1 MATHKSEPISANAP
15 GVFYFHGKQPWGTS
29 VAYWSPANLGL
40 FERNPISLDSVALLA
55 AMADGDERTAADFH
69 TARHHLMA
77 PHRARF
83 CALGRITLSLS
94 WEMELHRSIRIAAR
108 DCFHPER
115 LPRAC
120 FDRAGRYFVLLDAA
134 SHIRSERI
142 SLGTTP

>member
-1 MATHKSEPISANAP
+1 MAAYESEPISADAP
-15 GVFYFHGKQPWGTS
+15 CVFYFHGEQPWGT
-29 VAYWSPANLGL
+29 PAANRPAINPGL
-40 FERNPISLDSVALLA
+40 FERNPIPLDSVALLA

-94 WEMELHRSIRIAAR
+94 WEMELHRPIRIAAR

-120 FDRAGRYFVLLDAA
+120 FDRAGRDAGA
-134 SHIRSERI
+134 RRDGRR
-142 SLGTTP
+142 LRDDCGR